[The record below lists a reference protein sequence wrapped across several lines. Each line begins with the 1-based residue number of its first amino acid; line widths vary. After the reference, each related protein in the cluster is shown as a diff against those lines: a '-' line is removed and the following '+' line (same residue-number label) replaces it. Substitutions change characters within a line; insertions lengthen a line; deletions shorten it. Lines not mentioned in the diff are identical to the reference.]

1 MSNNSI
7 AKAIRILEGLL
18 RGLDQA
24 YWEANSLDRKDFFY
38 DLISALHAELS
49 ELGKLSVQ
57 DHDLEYEPVTEEF
70 RAARP
75 KLSRLRKLVDDFAL
89 RSTTALSLEG
99 LIDETRVLLGRHSPV
114 L

>member
-1 MSNNSI
+1 MSNSSI
-7 AKAIRILEGLL
+7 ARAIRVLEGLL
-18 RGLDQA
+18 GGLDQA

-57 DHDLEYEPVTEEF
+57 DHDLDYEPVTEEF
-70 RAARP
+70 RTARS
-75 KLSRLRKLVDDFAL
+75 KLSRLRKLMDEFAL
-89 RSTTALSLEG
+89 RSTTAARLEN
-99 LIDETRVLLGRHSPV
+99 LISEVMIIMGRHAPV

>member
-1 MSNNSI
+1 MSNSSI
-7 AKAIRILEGLL
+7 ARAIKVLEGLL
-18 RGLDQA
+18 SGLDQA

-57 DHDLEYEPVTEEF
+57 DHDLDYEPVTEEF
-70 RAARP
+70 RTARP

-89 RSTTALSLEG
+89 RSTTAVRLEN
-99 LIDETRVLLGRHSPV
+99 LINEAIVLMGRNAPV

>member
-1 MSNNSI
+1 MSSNSI
-7 AKAIRILEGLL
+7 SNAIETLEELL
-18 RGLDQA
+18 KGLDQA

-49 ELGKLSVQ
+49 ELNKLSVQ
-57 DHDLEYEPVTEEF
+57 DHHLDYESVSEEF

-75 KLSRLRKLVDDFAL
+75 KLSRLCKLVDDFAL
-89 RSTTALSLEG
+89 RSTTALRLEH
-99 LIDETRVLLGRHSPV
+99 LINQTLVLMGRSGSP

>member
-1 MSNNSI
+1 MSCNSI
-7 AKAIRILEGLL
+7 SSAIRVLEGLL
-18 RGLDQA
+18 SGLDQA

-57 DHDLEYEPVTEEF
+57 DHNLVYEPVTEEF

-75 KLSRLRKLVDDFAL
+75 KLGRLLKVMDDFAF
-89 RSTTALSLEG
+89 RSTTAARLDQ
-99 LIDETRVLLGRHSPV
+99 LINEVLVLLGRSC
-114 L
+114 

>member
-1 MSNNSI
+1 MSNSSI
-7 AKAIRILEGLL
+7 ARAIRVLEGLL
-18 RGLDQA
+18 AGLDQA

-57 DHDLEYEPVTEEF
+57 DHDLDYEPITEEF

-75 KLSRLRKLVDDFAL
+75 KLSRLRKLVDEFAL
-89 RSTTALSLEG
+89 RSTTASKLEN
-99 LIDETRVLLGRHSPV
+99 LISDVMVIMGRHAPT

>member
-1 MSNNSI
+1 MSSSSI
-7 AKAIRILEGLL
+7 SSAIKVLEDLLGGLN
-18 RGLDQA
+18 QA

-57 DHDLEYEPVTEEF
+57 DHDLDYEPVTEVF

-75 KLSRLRKLVDDFAL
+75 KLNRLRKLVDDFAL
-89 RSTTALSLEG
+89 RSTTAVRLEN
-99 LIDETRVLLGRHSPV
+99 LINESIEWVGRDADV
-114 L
+114 

>member
-1 MSNNSI
+1 MAYNNISS
-7 AKAIRILEGLL
+7 AIRVLEGLQA
-18 RGLDQA
+18 GLDQA

-57 DHDLEYEPVTEEF
+57 DHDLVYEPVTEEF
-70 RAARP
+70 RAARS
-75 KLSRLRKLVDDFAL
+75 KLGRLLKLIDEFAL
-89 RSTTALSLEG
+89 RSTTAARLDQ
-99 LIDETRVLLGRHSPV
+99 LINEAMVLMGRGT

>member
-1 MSNNSI
+1 MSNSSI
-7 AKAIRILEGLL
+7 SRAINTLEGLL
-18 RGLDQA
+18 GGLDQA

-57 DHDLEYEPVTEEF
+57 DHDLDYEPITEEF

-89 RSTTALSLEG
+89 RSTTAARLEN
-99 LIDETRVLLGRHSPV
+99 LINEAMVLMGRHAPA

>member
-1 MSNNSI
+1 MSNSSI
-7 AKAIRILEGLL
+7 ARAIRVLEGLL
-18 RGLDQA
+18 SGLDQA

-57 DHDLEYEPVTEEF
+57 DHDLDYEPITEEF

-89 RSTTALSLEG
+89 RSTTAARLESL
-99 LIDETRVLLGRHSPV
+99 INETMVMMGGHPPV

>member
-1 MSNNSI
+1 MTNNTI
-7 AKAIRILEGLL
+7 ADAITTLEGLL
-18 RGLDQA
+18 KGLDLA

-57 DHDLEYEPVTEEF
+57 DHHLEYEAVTEEF

-75 KLSRLRKLVDDFAL
+75 KLSRLHKLVDDFAL
-89 RSTTALSLEG
+89 RSTTAARLENLINEVLVLMGRNAAG
-99 LIDETRVLLGRHSPV
+99 L
-114 L
+114 

>member
-7 AKAIRILEGLL
+7 SKAISVLEDLLAGLN
-18 RGLDQA
+18 QA

-57 DHDLEYEPVTEEF
+57 DHDLNYEPVTEEL
-70 RAARP
+70 RAARL
-75 KLSRLRKLVDDFAL
+75 KLSRLHTVANDFAL
-89 RSTTALSLEG
+89 RSTTAARLEY
-99 LIDETRVLLGRHSPV
+99 LINEVMALMGRSSPV
-114 L
+114 